1 MSIYGAR
8 ATDFLP
14 SGGLVMVVGNYG
26 SGKTEVA
33 VNMALRMSERGAGV
47 SIADLDIVNPYFR
60 CREARDLMEA
70 HGIRVVI
77 PPGAQVSGDL
87 PIILPEIKGMLRPA
101 EGRASIFDV
110 GGDPV
115 GARVLSSF
123 REHLDGAP
131 YELWQVIN
139 SRRPFTGDVAGCLRM
154 RAEIEESSRL
164 KVTGLIA
171 NSHLVGETTTEV
183 ILEGH
188 RLAREVSEAGKV
200 PVVFVTAMAELA
212 DSPELDAIDAPVF
225 RIERR
230 MLPPWLRACDERE
243 DPTMPAARPVPLGRA
258 REF

>member
-1 MSIYGAR
+1 
-8 ATDFLP
+8 
-14 SGGLVMVVGNYG
+14 
-26 SGKTEVA
+26 
-33 VNMALRMSERGAGV
+33 MAIRMSERGAGV

-87 PIILPEIKGMLRPA
+87 PIIMPEIKGMLRPP
-101 EGRASIFDV
+101 EGRASVFDV

-123 REHLDGAP
+123 REHLGGSP

-164 KVTGLIA
+164 RVTGVIA
-171 NSHLVGETTTEV
+171 NSHLVTETTAQV
-183 ILEGH
+183 ILEGYA
-188 RLAREVSEAGKV
+188 LAREVSEAAGV
-200 PVVFVTAMAELA
+200 PVVCVTAMGALA
-212 DSPELDAIDAPVF
+212 DTPELDAIEAPIF
-225 RIERR
+225 RLDRL
-230 MLPPWLRACDERE
+230 MLPPWLKSQIPNPKCQIAGVRHAQD
-243 DPTMPAARPVPLGRA
+243 
-258 REF
+258 